1 MSLSSGFVL
10 STLAFA
16 IPVGNDDRPALFR
29 FAFFPPKELAHF
41 TILKSFVTV
50 ESSVSFADSGR
61 SSGAEGKGGNP
72 HSCFRGK
79 WLSQACIIVLR

>member
-10 STLAFA
+10 STLVFA
-16 IPVGNDDRPALFR
+16 IPVGNDDRPALFC
-29 FAFFPPKELAHF
+29 FFPKELAHF
-41 TILKSFVTV
+41 TILKLFATV
-50 ESSVSFADSGR
+50 EFSVSFEDSGR

-72 HSCFRGK
+72 RSCFRGK